1 MYNPEAEEL
10 IPKAEEEHRHSGERC
25 VYSLDRGE
33 AGHRVGKQHSDS
45 EDESV
50 GLGVGWDG

>member
-33 AGHRVGKQHSDS
+33 AGHRVGKQTPRQGGR
-45 EDESV
+45 ECR
-50 GLGVGWDG
+50 G